1 MISKE
6 CKLIG
11 GFGTIL
17 LLVCY
22 LSIVGSAT
30 AADTYINTTNI
41 YQEVETLGGD
51 DLITPHMHYW
61 DAWFSFYNED
71 SITYNV
77 YMYNYTGSHPDNY
90 TDSFIGMV
98 NPNQAMMLNKNA
110 SYYLYAEFPDSMRL
124 ESLEDVKQGVNRYW
138 VIVVVLIV
146 IVVALYTA
154 IRIIRGRRY

>member
-6 CKLIG
+6 CKLMG

-17 LLVCY
+17 LVLCY
-22 LSIVGSAT
+22 LSLIGSAMAIT
-30 AADTYINTTNI
+30 EYESKAIEPTFNNETY
-41 YQEVETLGGD
+41 
-51 DLITPHMHYW
+51 
-61 DAWFSFYNED
+61 FSFYNDD
-71 SITYNV
+71 SQTYQI
-77 YMYNYTGSHPDNY
+77 YIYNHTGNN
-90 TDSFIGMV
+90 SFCDGIIGRV
-98 NPNQAMMLNKNA
+98 EPHQSIYLPKNA
-110 SYYLYAEFPDSMRL
+110 SYYLYCEYPDSMRL